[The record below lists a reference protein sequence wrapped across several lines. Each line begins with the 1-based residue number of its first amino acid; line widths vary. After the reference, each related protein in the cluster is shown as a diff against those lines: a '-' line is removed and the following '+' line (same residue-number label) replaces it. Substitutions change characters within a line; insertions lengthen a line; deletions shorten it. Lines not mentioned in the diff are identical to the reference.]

1 MARNRVIYQSEALF
15 TSPNATGAHFAATAV
30 LTGMGPTGHMDESNN
45 SQTPPTATAPN
56 GTTQLG
62 NKTDLYQLTSPIG
75 LAQDPYVSEYYLAKG
90 GKGAIA
96 RTSFP
101 QTFSELQTSNAN
113 RSGLAALDIAQVGSG
128 VATQLISDMKT
139 YGKAFIGNVAA
150 ATVLP
155 NYNPKC
161 DAAAGN
167 AGLRR
172 NATASG
178 NVGFY
183 TNKAAW
189 DLALSGYYSQDTQNL
204 DPTNAASKN
213 SYGIGVM
220 LNPFYGDYENMVR
233 QLHRVQSANY
243 NFTVN
248 RTDVNV
254 FGQLA
259 RIDSV
264 SLEPP
269 TVNLDFT
276 YYPTDGF
283 NERAL
288 NFYVEHAPVEGVSKD
303 TARNITK
310 NSALN
315 HLDPANTAG
324 QNFFIL
330 TTPENTDAVNT
341 TVGNSEKS
349 VIGLG
354 NGFLSDYTFEA
365 SVGSFPTVSTTI
377 ELYNAKSDIGTTGV
391 AIPGVDVVNGSPV
404 SGIHYTVG
412 HSEANRGDTKGAN
425 ASTGDFGESTL
436 TVLRPGDIT
445 LEFPNELG
453 LVSKLNGEG
462 AFHVQSISLSLPLTR
477 TPIERL
483 GSRFAFTRPVDLPIT
498 ATMSVSALL
507 ADIQEDNLAKLIDDC
522 DTYDVKVSIKG
533 KQCGKGYEKIDA
545 FSFDFKGARLDSESI
560 SSDIGSNKSVDLTWT
575 TQLGGIEDLLNGVFF
590 KSANN
595 NTLIDQPKLPG
606 GRG

>member
-15 TSPNATGAHFAATAV
+15 TSPNATGAHFSATAV
-30 LTGMGPTGHMDESNN
+30 LTGMGPTGHIDGS
-45 SQTPPTATAPN
+45 SSSAGFPTATAPN
-56 GTTQLG
+56 GTTQPG
-62 NKTDLYQLTSPIG
+62 NKVGLYKLTSPIG
-75 LAQDPYVSEYYLAKG
+75 LAQDPYVSAYHLDKG
-90 GKGAIA
+90 GVGPIA
-96 RTSFP
+96 RNSFP
-101 QTFSELQTSNAN
+101 QTYAEVTTL
-113 RSGLAALDIAQVGSG
+113 SGISAHDIAQVGSG
-128 VATQLISDMKT
+128 VASELLEDMKV
-139 YGKAFIGNVAA
+139 YNEAFIGKFANPAI
-150 ATVLP
+150 LP
-155 NYNPKC
+155 NYNPVC
-161 DAAAGN
+161 LASNNNG
-167 AGLRR
+167 GLRR
-172 NATASG
+172 TANASG

-189 DLALSGYYSQDTQNL
+189 DLALSGYYSQDTQNP
-204 DPTNAASKN
+204 DPSHTESKN
-213 SYGIGVM
+213 SYGFGVL
-220 LNPFYGDYENMVR
+220 LNPFYGDYENLVS

-288 NFYVEHAPVEGVSKD
+288 NFYVEHDPVAGVSQD
-303 TARNITK
+303 SSRAVTSNA
-310 NSALN
+310 ALK
-315 HLDPANTAG
+315 HLDPANTVG

-330 TTPENTDAVNT
+330 TTPENTDAFNT
-341 TVGNSEKS
+341 TASNSDKT

-365 SVGSFPTVSTTI
+365 SVGSFPTVSATV

-391 AIPGVDVVNGSPV
+391 AIPGIDVKDGSPV
-404 SGIHYTVG
+404 TDIYYTVG
-412 HSEANRGDTKGAN
+412 HAESNRGDKKGAN

-445 LEFPNELG
+445 LEFPDDLG
-453 LVSKLNGEG
+453 VVSKLNGEG

-483 GSRFAFTRPVDLPIT
+483 GSRFAYTRPVDLPVT

-507 ADIQEDNLAKLIDDC
+507 ADIQEDNLARLIDDC
-522 DTYDVKVSIKG
+522 GEYDVTVKVKG
-533 KQCGKGYEKIDA
+533 KQCGKGYDKIDA
-545 FSFDFKGARLDSESI
+545 FSFEFKGAKLDSESI

-575 TQLGGIEDLLNGVFF
+575 TQLGGIEDLLHGVFF
-590 KSANN
+590 KSANS
-595 NTLIDQPKLPG
+595 NTLHDVPKLPG
-606 GRG
+606 GR